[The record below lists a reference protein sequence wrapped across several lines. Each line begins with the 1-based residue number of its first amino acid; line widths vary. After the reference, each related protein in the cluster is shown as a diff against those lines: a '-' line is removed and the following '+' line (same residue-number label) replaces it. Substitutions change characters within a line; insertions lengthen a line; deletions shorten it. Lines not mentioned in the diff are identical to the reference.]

1 MCVFHHNNV
10 RLTNAHI
17 VAFVNSYD
25 LDAFFFP
32 FLFSTEHIT
41 IPITLPRNPL
51 FAQPM
56 FLRVVD
62 TRLGGYNK
70 PVVAN
75 GVVKLDTKIPDTLE
89 NPNPNYIPPGTQ
101 VFISPEESAV
111 AAKADIQVETDGLV
125 VHEGQGDNEGSN
137 MDDVRSSLIEN
148 SDDAAK
154 KKSMDKTVKSIQE
167 QMNTRNQALKDDKSI
182 ATLDPVD
189 MHAFI
194 TERQHKEDT
203 GDFFIDFI

>member
-1 MCVFHHNNV
+1 
-10 RLTNAHI
+10 
-17 VAFVNSYD
+17 
-25 LDAFFFP
+25 
-32 FLFSTEHIT
+32 
-41 IPITLPRNPL
+41 
-51 FAQPM
+51 M

-125 VHEGQGDNEGSN
+125 VHEGQGDNERSN
-137 MDDVRSSLIEN
+137 TDDVRSSLIEN

-154 KKSMDKTVKSIQE
+154 KKHEQDCQEHTREMD
-167 QMNTRNQALKDDKSI
+167 TRNQALKDDKSI

-189 MHAFI
+189 MMPLSQREKI
-194 TERQHKEDT
+194 RRTQVISSLTSYD
-203 GDFFIDFI
+203 II